1 MWDEGNSVWLQVHR
15 KVLEFQLT
23 WSFIRIQLNRL
34 LTWPLQ
40 RPVGGTVSFQTY
52 LGLTISSLTT
62 YLQSWAAKVV
72 RFYNI
77 WYVDSAA
84 SEGRTG
90 ATWEP
95 QEPEASSTPIEQGK
109 NKTGFHE
116 VVRSPLQA
124 EARKPS
130 IRNLRQTRWW
140 MQSLWTLRCSKP
152 LMCAQHWAWYTK

>member
-1 MWDEGNSVWLQVHR
+1 MAAGPQ

-23 WSFIRIQLNRL
+23 LSFRRTQLKRL
-34 LTWPLQ
+34 LIWPLQ
-40 RPVGGTVSFQTY
+40 RLVGGTVSFQTY
-52 LGLTISSLTT
+52 LGLTISSLAT
-62 YLQSWAAKVV
+62 YLQRWVTEVV

-116 VVRSPLQA
+116 VVRSPLPEVHKQ

-130 IRNLRQTRWW
+130 IRNLR
-140 MQSLWTLRCSKP
+140 
-152 LMCAQHWAWYTK
+152 